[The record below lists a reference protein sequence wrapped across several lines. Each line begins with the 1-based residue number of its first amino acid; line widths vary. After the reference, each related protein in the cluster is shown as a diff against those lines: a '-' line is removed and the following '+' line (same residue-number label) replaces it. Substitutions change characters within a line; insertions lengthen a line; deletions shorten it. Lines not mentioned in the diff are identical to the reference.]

1 MKGAIQ
7 NALTDSSRVLRDLH
21 KKNAHLMVDI
31 VNLLVKTFRN
41 NHKALLFGN
50 GGSAADAQHIAAEL
64 VNRLSI
70 DRKAFPA
77 IALTTDTSI
86 LTSIANDT
94 GFDQVFARQVEALGR
109 LDDVVIAL
117 STSGSSINVLEGVTA
132 ARKLGAISVGFTG
145 GDGGRMAREC
155 DICLI
160 APSYETTRIQEAHIL
175 AGHVICSLV
184 EKELA
189 DQGR

>member
-7 NALTDSSRVLRDLH
+7 KAFSDSSRVIGDFH
-21 KKNAHLMVDI
+21 KKNADLMVDI
-31 VNLLVKTFRN
+31 INLLIKTFRN
-41 NHKALLFGN
+41 NHKVLLFGN
-50 GGSAADAQHIAAEL
+50 GGSAADAQHLAAEL
-64 VNRLSI
+64 VNRISV
-70 DRKAFPA
+70 DRKALPA

-117 STSGSSINVLEGVTA
+117 STSGNSVNVLEGLNA

-155 DICLI
+155 DICLT
-160 APSYETTRIQEAHIL
+160 APSYSTTRIQEAHIL
-175 AGHVICSLV
+175 AGHVICNLV

-189 DQGR
+189 D